1 MHRARATQRWRR
13 AARPRSS
20 RSRLWAGA
28 TTRRARRP
36 TCTCRCFSSTCW
48 RSCRAT
54 TRLRKGSPSPRRRSL
69 CAFRGLSEGAGP
81 AGSSSSSSLRAR
93 RGETARPLTPPPS
106 PTQPNTTKQNKP
118 GDHLLLPLVA
128 RPARRRPD
136 PRRRRR
142 HPGGQQDVRL
152 PVPVQRQVHRRRLL
166 RHHLAALRRDQQH
179 QVFAAGPRRALG
191 LWLGPDGAGRRR
203 VLVEGRARYLLHAGE
218 RVGGRWKV
226 GCGVWGEWGGEER
239 RENRARVCLSAA
251 AAAAAPPHNHQQNH
265 NTHTHKNKTRWTCA
279 RSPLTAKT

>member
-93 RGETARPLTPPPS
+93 RGETARPLTPPPL
-106 PTQPNTTKQNKP
+106 PNTTQHNKTKQTRRSSSSTSR
-118 GDHLLLPLVA
+118 GA
-128 RPARRRPD
+128 TRASPARSATTSP
-136 PRRRRR
+136 PS
-142 HPGGQQDVRL
+142 
-152 PVPVQRQVHRRRLL
+152 
-166 RHHLAALRRDQQH
+166 
-179 QVFAAGPRRALG
+179 RRAT
-191 LWLGPDGAGRRR
+191 RRAPT
-203 VLVEGRARYLLHAGE
+203 RASPTA
-218 RVGGRWKV
+218 
-226 GCGVWGEWGGEER
+226 
-239 RENRARVCLSAA
+239 SSSPAA
-251 AAAAAPPHNHQQNH
+251 AATPSGSPTSRSTTSSFCRRTAS
-265 NTHTHKNKTRWTCA
+265 CA
-279 RSPLTAKT
+279 RALAGTRRGRTTPCFGGRPCTLSTSRR

>member
-93 RGETARPLTPPPS
+93 RGETARPLTPPPR
-106 PTQPNTTKQNKP
+106 PPNTTQHNKTKQTRRSSSSTSR
-118 GDHLLLPLVA
+118 GA
-128 RPARRRPD
+128 TRASPARSATTSP
-136 PRRRRR
+136 PS
-142 HPGGQQDVRL
+142 
-152 PVPVQRQVHRRRLL
+152 
-166 RHHLAALRRDQQH
+166 
-179 QVFAAGPRRALG
+179 RRAT
-191 LWLGPDGAGRRR
+191 RRAPT
-203 VLVEGRARYLLHAGE
+203 RASPTA
-218 RVGGRWKV
+218 
-226 GCGVWGEWGGEER
+226 
-239 RENRARVCLSAA
+239 SSSPAA
-251 AAAAAPPHNHQQNH
+251 AATPSGSPTSRSTTSSFCRRTAS
-265 NTHTHKNKTRWTCA
+265 CA
-279 RSPLTAKT
+279 RALAGTRRGRTTPCFGGRPCTLSTSRR